1 MLKCGYQV
9 CCQSCRLKVT
19 KAGLPNSKFH
29 RQHLRC
35 LVLNSVASTETRQT
49 LACEW
54 FDRFDYAISTIST
67 ILYDSMNI
75 LNIIKHQIMSNHTDV
90 IGRLS
95 HPKRHGIAH
104 RCNSSSAAW
113 RIKRRGRQC
122 LCLLCQWSP
131 PLALSHGFVLFF
143 WATMMNCPLQEVLA
157 IEE

>member
-1 MLKCGYQV
+1 MSKCGYQV

-54 FDRFDYAISTIST
+54 FDRFDYGISTIST

-75 LNIIKHQIMSNHTDV
+75 LNIIKHQIMSNHTD
-90 IGRLS
+90 IYHIQSDMAS
-95 HPKRHGIAH
+95 HIDAIAQALHGE
-104 RCNSSSAAW
+104 SSEGGANVSASFAND
-113 RIKRRGRQC
+113 
-122 LCLLCQWSP
+122 LLLWHFPMGLYC
-131 PLALSHGFVLFF
+131 FF
-143 WATMMNCPLQEVLA
+143 GQP
-157 IEE
+157 